1 VFSSIPYLYVPHASV
16 DVRDQR
22 NPVGGQW
29 ASGSVSLLHEP
40 NLRPV
45 SRPTLRVA
53 VAFGEMS
60 SKTRITGLG
69 RTLSPSLRSHRF
81 VLGSALAAG
90 VFYAMSSVVTY
101 RSLSDS
107 VVAAVAVFLA
117 WAVGRELDPDR
128 PQVGVWAM
136 PVAFAALIYDLPSA
150 LSSAVALIA
159 IRVVAG
165 TTGGAVT
172 WVDVV
177 VLAFVGFLA
186 ASDPVLWIVGLTLAI
201 WLFTAPE
208 VGVLRIVGLS
218 VLGIGVG
225 IGVWFTEPAVVEIT
239 QDAYL
244 LAAFAGGA
252 MMLAMTP
259 KSMTSVTDTHSG
271 PLSVHRVGL
280 ARKTAGTFIMWA
292 ALMGGV
298 AGFWML
304 SPLLAALIATAFA
317 KWFSAGA

>member
-1 VFSSIPYLYVPHASV
+1 M
-16 DVRDQR
+16 
-22 NPVGGQW
+22 
-29 ASGSVSLLHEP
+29 
-40 NLRPV
+40 
-45 SRPTLRVA
+45 
-53 VAFGEMS
+53 MS
-60 SKTRITGLG
+60 STTQITGLG
-69 RTLSPSLRSHRF
+69 RTLSPSLRSHRVAF
-81 VLGSALAAG
+81 GGASVAG
-90 VFYAMSSVVTY
+90 VVYAMLSVVTY

-107 VVAAVAVFLA
+107 VVAALAVFLA

-128 PQVGVWAM
+128 PQVGAWAM

-150 LSSAVALIA
+150 LASAVALIA

-172 WVDVV
+172 WGDVV
-177 VLAFVGFLA
+177 ILALVGFLTG
-186 ASDPVLWIVGLTLAI
+186 SDPALWIIGLTLAI

-208 VGVLRIVGLS
+208 VGSLRNLGLS
-218 VLGIGVG
+218 ALGIGIG
-225 IGVWFTEPAVVEIT
+225 IGVWFADPVVVEIT

-244 LAAFAGGA
+244 LAAFGGAA

-259 KSMTSVTDTHSG
+259 KSMISVTDTRLG

-292 ALMGGV
+292 AVMGGV

-317 KWFSAGA
+317 KWLSAGA